1 VSVQKTL
8 AGFIAKYDAPVR
20 ATAIA
25 ALAKMHARWP
35 GAMQLVYDGY
45 DGLVIDFSPTE
56 RTADTIFSIVLYPR
70 WVTLSFPQGTALP
83 DPERLLKGSGG
94 RVRHV
99 VLEDAGV
106 LDTPAVRSLIT
117 AALENAVTPLVRKS
131 GGKVILKRVQVKQR
145 ARRPAGHV
153 PKTR

>member
-8 AGFIAKYDAPVR
+8 AGFIAKYDPPVR
-20 ATAIA
+20 ATATA
-25 ALAKMHARWP
+25 ALAKLHARLP

-45 DGLVIDFSPTE
+45 DDLVIDFSPTE
-56 RTADTIFSIVLYPR
+56 RAADAICSIVLHPR
-70 WVTLSFPQGTALP
+70 WVTLSFAQGATLP
-83 DPERLLKGSGG
+83 DPQRLLKGSKG

-99 VLEDAGV
+99 VLADAEV
-106 LDTPAVRSLIT
+106 LDTAAVRSLLT

-131 GGKVILKRVQVKQR
+131 GGKLILKRVQVKQR

-153 PKTR
+153 PKSR